1 MSSDAQQ
8 LMTGDAV
15 NENGGHESEVQEPRP
30 GTPHH
35 APDEHEEEIHLPP
48 PSISPLLVGLGV
60 TLLGVGIIAPLI
72 GVIGLVVTLIGVLRM
87 ADFPALDFHPNFFQ
101 QLNDRKFGM
110 WAFIT
115 SEVMFFTTLIG
126 AFIAFKI
133 DHPDAF
139 REAHAVLSLP
149 LATLGTSVL
158 IVSSFAVVMSLEAI
172 ESNDR
177 KVFFN
182 WMGLTLVFGLIFLGI
197 QAFEW
202 YELFHKGIDEK
213 TIFGT
218 AFFTTTGFHGLH
230 VLGGVVWMILLLRH
244 AWQKGERFNSDNALA
259 VELFGLYWHFV
270 DVVWIVLFT
279 VIYLIE

>member
-1 MSSDAQQ
+1 MSSDAQI
-8 LMTGDAV
+8 MTEDTV
-15 NENGGHESEVQEPRP
+15 NENGQHEVGMPDPELAQHP
-30 GTPHH
+30 
-35 APDEHEEEIHLPP
+35 PDEHGDAIHMPP
-48 PSISPLLVGLGV
+48 PSSAPIIVALGMLLA
-60 TLLGVGIIAPLI
+60 GVGIVAPLI
-72 GVIGLVVTLIGVLRM
+72 GVVGIVITLFGALKM
-87 ADFPALDFHPNFFQ
+87 ADVPLLDFHPNFFK

-110 WAFIT
+110 WTFIT

-133 DHPDAF
+133 THPEAF
-139 REAHAVLSLP
+139 KEAHDVLSLP

-158 IVSSFAVVMSLEAI
+158 IVSSFAVVMGLEAI
-172 ESNDR
+172 QSNDR

-182 WMGLTLVFGLIFLGI
+182 WMGLTLLFGVMFLGI

-202 YELFHKGIDEK
+202 YELFHEGINER

-218 AFFTTTGFHGLH
+218 VFFTTTGFHGLH
-230 VLGGVVWMILLLRH
+230 VTGGVVWLLLLLRH
-244 AWQKGERFNSDNALA
+244 AWRKGENFNAGNAMS

-279 VIYLIE
+279 IIYLIE